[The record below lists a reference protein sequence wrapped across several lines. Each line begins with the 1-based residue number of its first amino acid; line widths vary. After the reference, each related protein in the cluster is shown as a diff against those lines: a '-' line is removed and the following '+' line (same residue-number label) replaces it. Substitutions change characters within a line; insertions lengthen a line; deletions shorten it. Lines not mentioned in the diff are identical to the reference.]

1 MLTRIVTLRT
11 FLLHNQDDR
20 HILDWKQQPE
30 KGQSLFPFL
39 LPSDLRLERVTTDVA
54 VHTVDLILQSHQVY
68 NKSIKTTAIV
78 REQGR
83 QIVTVKVM
91 CFALFALLLCVF
103 MLLLSCG
110 THVLKGREAK
120 RIVNYLI
127 IEQ

>member
-1 MLTRIVTLRT
+1 M
-11 FLLHNQDDR
+11 
-20 HILDWKQQPE
+20 
-30 KGQSLFPFL
+30 
-39 LPSDLRLERVTTDVA
+39 TTDVA
-54 VHTVDLILQSHQVY
+54 VHTVDLIVQSHQVY
-68 NKSIKTTAIV
+68 NKSIKT

-103 MLLLSCG
+103 MLLFSCG

-127 IEQ
+127 IEQTN